1 VKSYVYRVELE
12 EEEDGRWSAVVPALP
27 GCATWGY
34 TAEEALEALQEAA
47 QLYVDVLI
55 EDGSPIPLDD
65 QVSQSVIE
73 GPAVLVAA
81 DSSGHTVVAQPR

>member
-1 VKSYVYRVELE
+1 MKSYVFRVELE

-34 TAEEALEALQEAA
+34 TAEEALEALEEAA

-55 EDGSPIPLDD
+55 EDGAPVPLDD

-73 GPAVLVAA
+73 GPAVLVTV
-81 DSSGHTVVAQPR
+81 DSSSHTLAAHPR